1 MQHYHDDLG
10 GRLLGQ
16 GHLRKKKRREKHI
29 HPILPAFTTTTSNA
43 QEIPQYSSSQGY
55 AEPVYQPPLNHVP
68 TDVIP
73 EPVVEPP
80 AMEPPW
86 FFPRDRR
93 TPPIRIKNTIVIQ
106 TPVPVPLPPIYGNS
120 TIAEKPLP
128 VTTMSPLPT
137 FLMEDDTPVSILLD
151 MDIYWNQQQFLAEMA
166 KAFAQRQQEIS
177 MQPQEPTT
185 TIPEYANSTLAD
197 RPPPMTQEM
206 TPVPAIPE
214 YANSSIADRPAADY
228 GVTPVPLVPTTDHG
242 PTSVA
247 PPVSTTD
254 HGTRII
260 PPVSEDDFIAPE
272 PTQPTTLWSF
282 LPVDLDRE
290 YLYQMFGNFVAAG
303 WERLKAF
310 TINNQQYI
318 LIGACAAIGVGIV
331 YYFATPLLAGLA
343 KAFLAVM
350 YRFLLEVLFKVGAAG
365 AGVEQAWQAV
375 QAAGAALFA
384 RQMRMQG
391 AVMGVLHAVRNM
403 NAPIVPSWCR
413 GLAYAFAYTGGLTTM
428 IVFRDFMQYIGQIFL
443 NAGATVLE
451 EMKDPANALLAVAS
465 AQVSKTLSGMLSTAD
480 SLLASDITNSGP
492 ALLRIEDRLSG
503 IREMQ
508 LDPTLEKYQR
518 LIPAITHINTQTD
531 AVLRLMKENRQLT
544 EQEHAQLVLWFQQ
557 VPVLPFD
564 PRDHVST
571 KFMLLPY
578 SRLHMDVYGRL
589 NQQLLV
595 LQRLQARYGQGMG
608 DLATLVQAYH
618 QTLVLVEEVGGEQHV
633 HHENIL
639 GNIGN
644 FAMHEEP
651 PMFAELS
658 ATVEAIR
665 QAVQPLAT
673 AVYSWFKTIGKI
685 MAKSIL
691 RFLVHGAIYALV
703 AKLFP
708 MAAVSAL
715 APDLLDTVMGEA
727 FNAFFGV
734 GWGGL
739 LIWLKNG
746 RDFVKAYVD
755 GPKVD
760 VSQLFHYPVSVKKDT
775 GVEYIQQA
783 LSDFQKSGVYD
794 QAAQSIAK
802 IIPEHQHEAFIVN
815 SFQARG
821 TGNAHDTIKSNA
833 DWLAKVQQDAQAAR
847 ANNEQFNYNQYLK
860 ITETSARLQGVTE
873 MNGNVKFST
882 KEQYLEELAK
892 VRAEREAKPQGI
904 PMDEERL
911 KKIDATGKRLGGTGK
926 RDLGEA
932 AHGSGQATPTPPVD
946 KKKRTHGDFKKEVNA
961 RAKED
966 AKRQKREGNLGEAKE
981 AGAMTQEEAQ
991 KIKDTQLGRDAHKRK
1006 LAEKHGEIKKKT
1018 GGEPFENVGTPGTH
1032 GTFEGFVRRVDGKTI
1047 QTVKEPQEG
1056 LFSKISKFL
1065 KEFIMTK
1072 FRKTWKVA
1080 KGLAWWGFLTAV
1092 QMGINAIVESL
1103 WDALAEGS
1111 PWVLESLSE
1120 LGANWFFG
1128 NSESVTIQEQQFTPE
1143 EFASIYK
1150 KYRPQNLETQ
1160 STNAMMFTLGEK
1172 DEVNYG
1178 DAFESMCMG
1187 AGLQLCLH
1195 LGKALLLD
1203 RVMSGELGRYSQ
1215 VDWGELASD
1224 PTKFLGSVGYTPG
1237 GVTHYDKTPP
1247 QVPLNPKEAI
1257 QLNAYTEHLA
1267 AQPDRREII
1276 QKHVQESTTLTSAM
1290 KQFALNGEKTDLD
1303 KDVIQLAVYAIKMAT
1318 KENAAINEQNMEV
1331 FKGQLMKNLQQLEVS
1346 QQMNATDPLQMT
1358 THDYMEVQAYRLAEQ
1373 AVYDMTRVQAQVQAL
1388 REETEEE
1395 WAQANFWQFA
1405 GYTAKSTVLMF
1416 AISLIFYG
1424 FRRLLR

>member
-43 QEIPQYSSSQGY
+43 QEIPQYASSYGY

-93 TPPIRIKNTIVIQ
+93 APPIRIKNTIVIQ

-128 VTTMSPLPT
+128 VTAMSPLPT
-137 FLMEDDTPVSILLD
+137 FLMEDDTPVSIQLD

-177 MQPQEPTT
+177 MQPQESTT

-214 YANSSIADRPAADY
+214 YGNSSIADRPATDY
-228 GVTPVPLVPTTDHG
+228 GITSVPPVPTADHG
-242 PTSVA
+242 PTSVV

-260 PPVSEDDFIAPE
+260 PPVSVSEDDFIAPE

-282 LPVDLDRE
+282 LPVGLDRE
-290 YLYQMFGNFVAAG
+290 YLYQMFGNFVATG
-303 WERLKAF
+303 WEQFKLF
-310 TINNQQYI
+310 VSEHQYV

-331 YYFATPLLAGLA
+331 YYFAGAAVVGLA
-343 KAFLAVM
+343 KAFLGAM
-350 YRFLLEVLFKVGAAG
+350 YHFLLQVLFKVGAAG
-365 AGVEQAWQAV
+365 AGIEQAWQAV
-375 QAAGAALFA
+375 LAAGAALFA

-391 AVMGVLHAVRNM
+391 AVMGVLQGVRNM
-403 NAPIVPSWCR
+403 NAPVMPTWVR
-413 GLAYAFAYTGGLTTM
+413 GIAYAISFVTGVKTVIT
-428 IVFRDFMQYIGQIFL
+428 IKDFMQYIGQITL
-443 NAGATVLE
+443 NAGAAILMD
-451 EMKDPANALLAVAS
+451 MKDPAYALWSTAS
-465 AQVSKTLSGMLSTAD
+465 ARVGKTLSGMLSVAD

-492 ALLRIEDRLSG
+492 ALLRIEDRLAG

-518 LIPAITHINTQTD
+518 LIPVITHINTQTD

-564 PRDHVST
+564 PRDQVAA
-571 KFMLLPY
+571 KFMTLPY

-595 LQRLQARYGQGMG
+595 LQRLQSRYGQGLG
-608 DLATLVQAYH
+608 DLATLTQAYQ
-618 QTLVLVEEVGGEQHV
+618 QTLTLVEEVSGEQHV

-644 FAMHEEP
+644 FAMHEET
-651 PMFAELS
+651 PMFAELT

-665 QAVQPLAT
+665 QAIQPLAS

-691 RFLVHGAIYALV
+691 RFLVHGAIYALI
-703 AKLFP
+703 AKLLP
-708 MAAVSAL
+708 AASVSAL
-715 APDLLDTVMGEA
+715 APDLLDAVMGEA
-727 FNAFFGV
+727 FNEFFGV

-739 LIWLKNG
+739 LLWLKNG

-802 IIPEHQHEAFIVN
+802 IIPEHQHETFIVN

-946 KKKRTHGDFKKEVNA
+946 KKKRTHGQVVKEINE
-961 RAKED
+961 RAKET
-966 AKRQKREGNLGEAKE
+966 AKRQKKEGTLGEAKQ

-991 KIKDTQLGRDAHKRK
+991 KIKDDQLGKDAHKRK

-1047 QTVKEPQEG
+1047 QIVKEPQEG

-1065 KEFIMTK
+1065 KEYIMTK
-1072 FRKTWKVA
+1072 WRKTWKVA
-1080 KGLAWWGFLTAV
+1080 KGLAWWGFFTAV

-1103 WDALAEGS
+1103 WDVLAEGT
-1111 PWVLESLSE
+1111 PWILDSLSE

-1150 KYRPQNLETQ
+1150 KYRPQNLETK
-1160 STNAMMFTLGEK
+1160 STNAMMFTMAEG
-1172 DEVNYG
+1172 DDVNYG
-1178 DAFESMCMG
+1178 DAFESLCMG
-1187 AGLQLCLH
+1187 AGLQVCLQA
-1195 LGKALLLD
+1195 GEALMFD
-1203 RVMSGELGRYSQ
+1203 RVAKGELGRYSE
-1215 VDWGELASD
+1215 VGWSELLAD
-1224 PTKFLGSVGYTPG
+1224 PTKIGNVGLRIN
-1237 GVTHYDKTPP
+1237 YDTTNP
-1247 QVPLNPKEAI
+1247 QVSLNPKEAI

-1267 AQPDRREII
+1267 AQPDRKQMV
-1276 QKHVQESTTLTSAM
+1276 QKHIQQSTTLTSAM
-1290 KQFALNGEKTDLD
+1290 KEFAVNGDKVGLD
-1303 KDVIQLAVYAIKMAT
+1303 KDLIQLAVYAIKMAT

-1373 AVYDMTRVQAQVQAL
+1373 AVYDMTRVQVQVQAL

-1395 WAQANFWQFA
+1395 LAQANFWQFA
-1405 GYTAKSTVLMF
+1405 GYTAKSTVIMF
-1416 AISLIFYG
+1416 AISLIFHA
-1424 FRRLLR
+1424 FQRLLQR